1 MSLSAIVI
9 DMQMLKKMLLKHW
22 LLVQKLE
29 MWISEDCEVNDR
41 NKNIVMVDRL
51 SGEKNWWIRGIQ
63 VFYSI
68 QSFAFVKV
76 HQCFSNE
83 QKNIIKVTL

>member
-9 DMQMLKKMLLKHW
+9 DMPTLKKMLLKQW

-29 MWISEDCEVNDR
+29 MWISEDCEVNVR

-83 QKNIIKVTL
+83 QKNVIKATS